1 MCDYSLQAIRSRPAK
16 VGEDLMVYD
25 FGTGTKGFAPQ
36 TVPFSDARAC
46 AVCLTP
52 GTEIEIN
59 GQVAIFR
66 QINKAMEHTHHDAL
80 EYPSGEIELLTHH
93 RPGMRAR
100 VLQLPAPPLNK
111 KEREEQKRAAYAG

>member
-1 MCDYSLQAIRSRPAK
+1 MCDYSLQAIRSRPAR
-16 VGEDLMVYD
+16 VGEDLLVYD
-25 FGTGTKGFAPQ
+25 FGTGTKGFAPA
-36 TVPFSDARAC
+36 TVSITDPGAC

-66 QINKAMEHTHHDAL
+66 QVDKAMERTHHDAL
-80 EYPSGEIELLTHH
+80 EYPAGEMMLLTHH
-93 RPGMRAR
+93 RVGLRAR
-100 VLQLPAPPLNK
+100 VLQLPAPPVSK